1 MLPFFSQNKMVED
14 GSGKEMDDSAFGVLR
29 GINRKRFY
37 EIWKKAQNG
46 ELQDLNEEEQRLG
59 KIMLDHSDEYFNQF
73 EFADALADRE
83 YAPETEVNPFLHV
96 TLHAIAEKQVQ
107 DRNPIEAFQFYNAML
122 RNKCSRHEAVHL
134 LNIILVKF
142 IFQILKE
149 KKPFPLESYR
159 KILKEFKSRNPK
171 KINRLLEDIQF
182 DEKQER
188 NEKRKLDPRIERFLA
203 ELRQKHPNIWA
214 HEEDDEDWW
223 QKGMRMLRSGNLE
236 EAEGTFEQLILAEPE
251 HHDGYEGLA
260 LVCKHRGRR
269 DQALLLIE
277 YALTLAKGFFNEGTL
292 DQEILDEMGD
302 EKREILDMK

>member
-1 MLPFFSQNKMVED
+1 
-14 GSGKEMDDSAFGVLR
+14 MDDSAFETLR
-29 GINRKRFY
+29 GINRKHFH
-37 EIWKKAQNG
+37 EIWKKAQSG
-46 ELQDLNEEEQRLG
+46 ELQGLTEEEQRLG

-73 EFADALADRE
+73 EFADALDDHE
-83 YAPETEVNPFLHV
+83 YDPETEVNPFLHV

-122 RNKCSRHEAVHL
+122 RNKCSRHEAIHL

-159 KILKEFKSRNPK
+159 KILKEYKSRNPK
-171 KINRLLEDIQF
+171 KINRLVEDIQF

-203 ELRQKHPNIWA
+203 ELKQRHPNIRA
-214 HEEDDEDWW
+214 HEEDDDDWW
-223 QKGMRMLRSGNLE
+223 QEGMRMLRSDNLE
-236 EAEGTFEQLILAEPE
+236 GAEKKFEQLILAEPE

-260 LVCKHRGRR
+260 LVCQHRGRK

-277 YALTLAKGFFNEGTL
+277 HALTLARGFFEEGTL
-292 DQEILDEMGD
+292 DQEILDEMEE